1 MPFGIVIII
10 SNAVTRPNTP
20 LTIRLA
26 LQPTICAIIIHA
38 NMPIIPP
45 IEWAEFIMPT
55 EKPGNPRFPCLAIRI
70 TAELKKKAIPNP
82 TMKRNQ
88 ISSDDDNT
96 NPQRRAAVEDIVIP
110 TMAEIRGLYLAAKM
124 PAGI

>member
-1 MPFGIVIII
+1 MLC
-10 SNAVTRPNTP
+10 N
-20 LTIRLA
+20 
-26 LQPTICAIIIHA
+26 
-38 NMPIIPP
+38 
-45 IEWAEFIMPT
+45 
-55 EKPGNPRFPCLAIRI
+55 RI

-96 NPQRRAAVEDIVIP
+96 NPQRRAAMEDTIIP
-110 TMAEIRGLYLAAKM
+110 TMAEIRGLCLAAKM

>member
-1 MPFGIVIII
+1 M
-10 SNAVTRPNTP
+10 
-20 LTIRLA
+20 
-26 LQPTICAIIIHA
+26 
-38 NMPIIPP
+38 
-45 IEWAEFIMPT
+45 
-55 EKPGNPRFPCLAIRI
+55 EKPGNPPLPCLAIST

-82 TMKRNQ
+82 IMNRNQ

-110 TMAEIRGLYLAAKM
+110 IMAEIRGLYFAAKM

>member
-1 MPFGIVIII
+1 
-10 SNAVTRPNTP
+10 
-20 LTIRLA
+20 
-26 LQPTICAIIIHA
+26 
-38 NMPIIPP
+38 MPIIPP
-45 IEWAEFIMPT
+45 IEWAEFIRPM
-55 EKPGNPRFPCLAIRI
+55 EKPGNPLLPCLAIRI

-96 NPQRRAAVEDIVIP
+96 NPQRRAAIEDIVIP
-110 TMAEIRGLYLAAKM
+110 TMAEMRGLYLAAKM